1 MISSFEFFSQRE
13 IFSKGAKTKMDGWH
27 LVNEKERENERERER
42 ERERGTDNVSRQVN
56 QF

>member
-42 ERERGTDNVSRQVN
+42 ERERDR
-56 QF
+56 

>member
-42 ERERGTDNVSRQVN
+42 GTDNVSRQVN

>member
-1 MISSFEFFSQRE
+1 
-13 IFSKGAKTKMDGWH
+13 MDGWH

-42 ERERGTDNVSRQVN
+42 GTDNVQRQEN

>member
-1 MISSFEFFSQRE
+1 
-13 IFSKGAKTKMDGWH
+13 MDGWH

-42 ERERGTDNVSRQVN
+42 GTDNVSRQVN